1 MESNVLM
8 LNKMAHNIFIP
19 PKLLTNVF
27 PNFPFNKGKKPSPLG
42 TNQARVD
49 LVADTDKQRY
59 PESWLSLWSRPGAEE
74 MQAGP
79 RRNSQDLGTGENLN
93 PTDKPTGT
101 TQGSCFGILSI
112 SKQTQ
117 WLGQAQVGSL
127 SSETPV
133 PALLTSLFS
142 SH

>member
-1 MESNVLM
+1 
-8 LNKMAHNIFIP
+8 
-19 PKLLTNVF
+19 
-27 PNFPFNKGKKPSPLG
+27 
-42 TNQARVD
+42 
-49 LVADTDKQRY
+49 
-59 PESWLSLWSRPGAEE
+59 

-79 RRNSQDLGTGENLN
+79 RRNSQDPGTGENLN

-117 WLGQAQVGSL
+117 WISQAQVGSL

-142 SH
+142 SR